1 MFSKRILNASFHSGL
16 IGEFNTNYA
25 LRKFS
30 TTTIKTIKL
39 IFNLRVINKNIVS
52 STTWLFHTKQIIG
65 KMSPFRATY
74 GEAQSLQEE
83 KWTEHYKRCFPVEL
97 GVPVTYLENPR
108 VFRDV
113 YLNLQKFV
121 FFLSCWMHANT
132 VSESVS
138 EAC

>member
-30 TTTIKTIKL
+30 TTTTKTIKL
-39 IFNLRVINKNIVS
+39 IFNLRVINIVS

-83 KWTEHYKRCFPVEL
+83 K
-97 GVPVTYLENPR
+97 
-108 VFRDV
+108 
-113 YLNLQKFV
+113 
-121 FFLSCWMHANT
+121 
-132 VSESVS
+132 
-138 EAC
+138 